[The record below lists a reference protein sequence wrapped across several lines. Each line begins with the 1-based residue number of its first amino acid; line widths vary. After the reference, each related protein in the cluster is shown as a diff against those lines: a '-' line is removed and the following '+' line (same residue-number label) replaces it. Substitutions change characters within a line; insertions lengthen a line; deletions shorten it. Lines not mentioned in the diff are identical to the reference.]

1 MIAPFLKEKFR
12 WIESD
17 TCWWCTKSR
26 QTREHLFKECSAW
39 RQEIRTLWKEVGE
52 ATGDQDQGDRRNQYK
67 GRKGFGFFS
76 ETREG
81 TRGRNPD
88 NTPISVLMADER
100 CIPAVLSFLTST
112 KCGQVKEGVLLER
125 GTPQC

>member
-39 RQEIRTLWKEVGE
+39 RQEIRALWKEVGE
-52 ATGDQDQGDRRNQYK
+52 ATGDQDQGI
-67 GRKGFGFFS
+67 S
-76 ETREG
+76 TREEKG
-81 TRGRNPD
+81 LDFFLRQEKELEAETQ
-88 NTPISVLMADER
+88 A
-100 CIPAVLSFLTST
+100 IPRSA
-112 KCGQVKEGVLLER
+112 C
-125 GTPQC
+125 